1 MKKTF
6 SLLALAA
13 LFSLAGLSVQVQAQE
28 FKAPIRLIVP
38 YGAGGSTDVMARAV
52 APTLSRELGQP
63 VIVENKPGANGQIG
77 SQYVKTAPAD
87 GTVFLFT
94 LDHSVVI
101 VPLVTPNVPYTVK
114 DFLPVGKAGRFQWVF
129 ATPLSGPAS
138 TLREFIE
145 LARKDPA
152 YRNFGVAVT
161 GGPPQVMGD
170 AISRKAGVEMTVLP
184 FAGAAP
190 LMPLVMG
197 GQIAAGV
204 VGVAEGISMQKGGRV
219 RLLGISGSRRYASLP
234 DVPTFAELDMPG
246 VQLGTL
252 YSVFAPLGLPLP
264 MAQRFNRALK
274 LAVEDPKLVERAHDM
289 SIELESSA
297 SLEDAAREI
306 RDIAAFWEK
315 SLKPN

>member
-1 MKKTF
+1 MKKTI

-13 LFSLAGLSVQVQAQE
+13 VLSLAGLSARAQE

-77 SQYVKTAPAD
+77 TQYVKTAPGD

-101 VPLVTPNVPYTVK
+101 VPLVTPNVPYSVK

-129 ATPLSGPAS
+129 ATPLSGPAG
-138 TLREFIE
+138 TLPEFIE

-152 YRNFGVAVT
+152 FRNFGVAVM

-252 YSVFAPLGLPLP
+252 YSVFAPLSLPLP
-264 MAQRFNRALK
+264 MAQRFNRALR

-297 SLEDAAREI
+297 SLEDAAKELH
-306 RDIAAFWEK
+306 DIAVFWEK
-315 SLKPN
+315 AMKPH